1 MRCRPGPDR
10 CTMNSF
16 NRILY
21 LALAVYVAVLLYKGW
36 TSGQVMTRRRP
47 PGKRYGL
54 VDRGEAPRRY
64 WGYMLF
70 SALALMLFVAMT
82 IWSA

>member
-1 MRCRPGPDR
+1 
-10 CTMNSF
+10 MNSF

-21 LALAVYVAVLLYKGW
+21 
-36 TSGQVMTRRRP
+36 

-70 SALALMLFVAMT
+70 YALALMLFVAMT

>member
-1 MRCRPGPDR
+1 
-10 CTMNSF
+10 MNSF

-54 VDRGEAPRRY
+54 VDRGEAPRSTARTMHQRTMP
-64 WGYMLF
+64 GTQHP
-70 SALALMLFVAMT
+70 SA
-82 IWSA
+82 SP

>member
-1 MRCRPGPDR
+1 
-10 CTMNSF
+10 MNSF

-21 LALAVYVAVLLYKGW
+21 LALAVYVAVLRYKGW

-70 SALALMLFVAMT
+70 YALALILFVAMT